1 MRRDK
6 ILAGFSI
13 YAFSSFVLFGV
24 YRIAKNIPTKNHYP
38 EKSFDFSF
46 SGSFA
51 YIPVCGK
58 DKNTRSAFWLTA
70 CF

>member
-1 MRRDK
+1 MRREK

-51 YIPVCGK
+51 YILVC
-58 DKNTRSAFWLTA
+58 
-70 CF
+70 